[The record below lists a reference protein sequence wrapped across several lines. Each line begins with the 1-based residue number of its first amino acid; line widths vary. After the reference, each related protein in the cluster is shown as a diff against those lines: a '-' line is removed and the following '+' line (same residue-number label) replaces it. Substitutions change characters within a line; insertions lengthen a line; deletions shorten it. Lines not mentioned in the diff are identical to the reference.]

1 GRGRGRSAGI
11 LSWRV
16 VGLGN
21 HRRIR
26 SQAYATGSSELE
38 AIYYGVRRLHRV
50 HSEIHGRERY
60 LRSRSKRAYRRMNQ
74 WAEIPGFGGRYRIT
88 SDGRIQTNSR
98 GEWRDMSKPLDRHG
112 YELIYLWDS
121 DKQSKVRRLVHQ
133 LVAEIFVP
141 KPEGA
146 TCVNHLDGDKRN
158 NRHSNLE
165 WTTLAGNM

>member
-1 GRGRGRSAGI
+1 
-11 LSWRV
+11 
-16 VGLGN
+16 
-21 HRRIR
+21 
-26 SQAYATGSSELE
+26 
-38 AIYYGVRRLHRV
+38 
-50 HSEIHGRERY
+50 
-60 LRSRSKRAYRRMNQ
+60 MNQ

-165 WTTLAGNM
+165 WTTLAGNMRHAWQTGLCRPHKLSESQVREILTCGGTDTATARRFGISQVMVTRIRARRAWKHVSV